1 VDKDTVAE
9 WLDTA
14 SKHVEAV
21 SRYLMVNLH
30 FEEAQLDEFWSFVQK
45 KEARCT
51 AFERL
56 QTEYGDCWVW
66 MSFDPVHK
74 VIPAFVVG
82 EINQENAD
90 RLIAQTQAV
99 NDGSLHVFFSDQR
112 PQYREAILKAFG
124 QWMQPERQGQRGR
137 RPKPRLV
144 PPPDLLY
151 AQVGEASAQGSGRE
165 SHHGSGFWHAG
176 SAGAYLKRSPAS
188 RRVNTAFVERQ
199 NNTMRQHNRRFTRK
213 TLGFSKKRYWM
224 ERQLHLCVG
233 YYHFCLPHSGLR
245 EEIDPPLPTKGNGS
259 PKKWREVTPDD
270 GGGSDGSRMDSARV
284 ADVSGTTPGSRKYC
298 VN

>member
-1 VDKDTVAE
+1 
-9 WLDTA
+9 
-14 SKHVEAV
+14 
-21 SRYLMVNLH
+21 
-30 FEEAQLDEFWSFVQK
+30 
-45 KEARCT
+45 
-51 AFERL
+51 
-56 QTEYGDCWVW
+56 

-124 QWMQPERQGQRGR
+124 QWMQPDRQGQRGR

-151 AQVGEASAQGSGRE
+151 AQVVKHRRKGRVVKVTTEVVFGTPEAL
-165 SHHGSGFWHAG
+165 
-176 SAGAYLKRSPAS
+176 GAYLKRSPAS

-233 YYHFCLPHSGLR
+233 YYHFCDLCNY
-245 EEIDPPLPTKGNGS
+245 PPLLNCEPLRYHIQQNRTLEERNGQQLQNQ
-259 PKKWREVTPDD
+259 
-270 GGGSDGSRMDSARV
+270 GSG
-284 ADVSGTTPGSRKYC
+284 
-298 VN
+298 

>member
-1 VDKDTVAE
+1 
-9 WLDTA
+9 
-14 SKHVEAV
+14 
-21 SRYLMVNLH
+21 
-30 FEEAQLDEFWSFVQK
+30 
-45 KEARCT
+45 
-51 AFERL
+51 
-56 QTEYGDCWVW
+56 

-99 NDGSLHVFFSDQR
+99 NDGSLRVFFSDQR

-151 AQVGEASAQGSGRE
+151 AQVVKHRRKGRVVKVTTEVVFGTPEALSETVSGQPTRQHGLCGTTEQHDAPAQSALHPQDVRVFQEALLDGTAVTPLYGLLSLL
-165 SHHGSGFWHAG
+165 SPAQW
-176 SAGAYLKRSPAS
+176 SAGRDRPSS
-188 RRVNTAFVERQ
+188 SHEGEWVSQ
-199 NNTMRQHNRRFTRK
+199 
-213 TLGFSKKRYWM
+213 
-224 ERQLHLCVG
+224 
-233 YYHFCLPHSGLR
+233 
-245 EEIDPPLPTKGNGS
+245 
-259 PKKWREVTPDD
+259 EVAGGHPDD

>member
-1 VDKDTVAE
+1 
-9 WLDTA
+9 
-14 SKHVEAV
+14 
-21 SRYLMVNLH
+21 
-30 FEEAQLDEFWSFVQK
+30 
-45 KEARCT
+45 
-51 AFERL
+51 
-56 QTEYGDCWVW
+56 

-82 EINQENAD
+82 EINPENAD

-137 RPKPRLV
+137 RPKPRWV
-144 PPPDLLY
+144 PPPDLLD
-151 AQVGEASAQGSGRE
+151 AQVVKHRRKGRVVKVTTEVVFGTPEAL
-165 SHHGSGFWHAG
+165 
-176 SAGAYLKRSPAS
+176 GAYRKRSPAS

-233 YYHFCLPHSGLR
+233 DYHFCLPHSGLR

-259 PKKWREVTPDD
+259 PKKWREVTPMMAAGVTDHVWTLQELLMYRVPPRAPENIVSID
-270 GGGSDGSRMDSARV
+270 EGHQMGLWILLKAGKGSSRPSSSERPAGARPH
-284 ADVSGTTPGSRKYC
+284 GP
-298 VN
+298 

>member
-1 VDKDTVAE
+1 
-9 WLDTA
+9 
-14 SKHVEAV
+14 
-21 SRYLMVNLH
+21 
-30 FEEAQLDEFWSFVQK
+30 
-45 KEARCT
+45 
-51 AFERL
+51 
-56 QTEYGDCWVW
+56 

-151 AQVGEASAQGSGRE
+151 AQVVKHRRKGRVVKVTTEVVFGTPEAL
-165 SHHGSGFWHAG
+165 
-176 SAGAYLKRSPAS
+176 GAYRKRSPAS

-233 YYHFCLPHSGLR
+233 DYHFCLPHSGLR

-259 PKKWREVTPDD
+259 PKKWREVTPMMAAGVTDHVWTLQELL
-270 GGGSDGSRMDSARV
+270 MYRV
-284 ADVSGTTPGSRKYC
+284 PPRAPENIVSIDEGHQKKCQHISLE
-298 VN
+298 N

>member
-1 VDKDTVAE
+1 
-9 WLDTA
+9 L
-14 SKHVEAV
+14 
-21 SRYLMVNLH
+21 
-30 FEEAQLDEFWSFVQK
+30 FK

-99 NDGSLHVFFSDQR
+99 NDGSLRVFFSDQR

-151 AQVGEASAQGSGRE
+151 AQVVKHRRKGRVVKVTTEVVFGTPEALSETVSGQPTRQHGLCGTTEQHDAPAQSALHPQDVRVFQEALLDGTAVTPLCGLLS
-165 SHHGSGFWHAG
+165 
-176 SAGAYLKRSPAS
+176 LLSPAQWS
-188 RRVNTAFVERQ
+188 
-199 NNTMRQHNRRFTRK
+199 
-213 TLGFSKKRYWM
+213 
-224 ERQLHLCVG
+224 VG
-233 YYHFCLPHSGLR
+233 RDRPSSSHEGEWVSQ
-245 EEIDPPLPTKGNGS
+245 
-259 PKKWREVTPDD
+259 EVAGGHPDD

>member
-1 VDKDTVAE
+1 
-9 WLDTA
+9 
-14 SKHVEAV
+14 
-21 SRYLMVNLH
+21 
-30 FEEAQLDEFWSFVQK
+30 
-45 KEARCT
+45 
-51 AFERL
+51 
-56 QTEYGDCWVW
+56 

-82 EINQENAD
+82 EINQKNAD

-144 PPPDLLY
+144 PLPDLLY
-151 AQVGEASAQGSGRE
+151 AQVVKHRRKGRVVKVTTEVVFGTPEAL
-165 SHHGSGFWHAG
+165 
-176 SAGAYLKRSPAS
+176 GAYLKRSPAS

-213 TLGFSKKRYWM
+213 TLGFSKKRCWM

-233 YYHFCLPHSGLR
+233 LLSL
-245 EEIDPPLPTKGNGS
+245 LS
-259 PKKWREVTPDD
+259 PAQWSAGRDRPSSSHEGEWVSQEVAGGHPDD